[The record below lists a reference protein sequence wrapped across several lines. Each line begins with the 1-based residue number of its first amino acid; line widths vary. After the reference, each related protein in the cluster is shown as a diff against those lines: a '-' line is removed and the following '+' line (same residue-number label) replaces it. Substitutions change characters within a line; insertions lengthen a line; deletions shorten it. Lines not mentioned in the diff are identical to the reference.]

1 MCGKCEVCIVGG
13 GKGRGRRG
21 QGDRRVNTE
30 KAELLSELCEESGH
44 HGERPPRRLCPF

>member
-1 MCGKCEVCIVGG
+1 MGG
-13 GKGRGRRG
+13 GKGEGE
-21 QGDRRVNTE
+21 GDRRVNTE

>member
-13 GKGRGRRG
+13 GGGVG
-21 QGDRRVNTE
+21 NRRVNTE